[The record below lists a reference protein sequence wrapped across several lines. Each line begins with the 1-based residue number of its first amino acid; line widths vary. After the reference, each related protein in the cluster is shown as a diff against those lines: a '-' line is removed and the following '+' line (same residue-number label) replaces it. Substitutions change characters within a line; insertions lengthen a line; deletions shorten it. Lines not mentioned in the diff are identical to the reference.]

1 MTFYNF
7 LETFLLA
14 LLQGVSEFLPI
25 SSSGHL
31 VLAQN
36 IFKIKNMNLLL
47 ILVLHAGSLVA
58 ILNYYKKD
66 ILYILTDV
74 YRNKFNI
81 SNSGRPIY
89 LCIVALFPSFIGFWF
104 LADFIEKQFFLPVY
118 TAIGFL
124 FTGCFLFLTKF
135 VLKKEFTE
143 RKHQSEILST
153 QLATDDWQKLS
164 YKKAFLIGCSQVL
177 AFMPGMSRSG
187 CTISTALFLKIP
199 HHLACF
205 FSFLLAIPAIAG
217 GLVWNIFQ
225 QPESLSSTN
234 IPLLISALFGSWL
247 FSHFALK
254 ILIRTLQNKM
264 FPFFAFYLWPLGVLT
279 LIYIF

>member
-1 MTFYNF
+1 MTFYNL

-14 LLQGVSEFLPI
+14 LLQGASEFLPI

-31 VLAQN
+31 VLVKN
-36 IFKIKNMNLLL
+36 IFKITNMNLLL
-47 ILVLHAGSLVA
+47 ILVLHAGSLIA

-66 ILYILTDV
+66 ILHILTDF
-74 YRNKFNI
+74 YRNKFN
-81 SNSGRPIY
+81 NLQSGKPIY
-89 LCIVALFPSFIGFWF
+89 LCIVALFPSFIGFLF
-104 LADFIEKQFFLPVY
+104 LADFIEKQFFLPIY
-118 TAIGFL
+118 TAMGFL

-135 VLKKEFTE
+135 VLKKENIHRE
-143 RKHQSEILST
+143 NPPEILT
-153 QLATDDWQKLS
+153 INDWQTLS

-177 AFMPGMSRSG
+177 AFMPGVSRSG
-187 CTISTALFLKIP
+187 CTISTALFLQIP

-217 GLVWNIFQ
+217 GLIWNIAQ

-234 IPLLISALFGSWL
+234 IPILISAFFSSWL

-254 ILIRTLQNKM
+254 VLIRTLQNKM

-279 LIYIF
+279 LIYFL